1 VTSNCS
7 VYRMND
13 RLAELKKGA
22 PPAEDPQPTGSDSLI
37 PKDTSFMQDFFS
49 GVELVK
55 QNILAIRMATKR
67 IADINQNVILATTS
81 EKEAELSAELT
92 PLLNETNKKAA
103 YSKQLL
109 QRYGFSYMVV
119 DNNLLI

>member
-1 VTSNCS
+1 
-7 VYRMND
+7 MND

-22 PPAEDPQPTGSDSLI
+22 PPPPEDAQPTGSDALI
-37 PKDTSFMQDFFS
+37 PKDNFMQDFFS

-55 QNILAIRMATKR
+55 QNILAIRIATKR
-67 IADINQNVILATTS
+67 ITEINQNVKLATTS
-81 EKEAELSAELT
+81 EKESELSAELT

-109 QRYGFSYMVV
+109 QR
-119 DNNLLI
+119 